1 VTLCSPRRDEK
12 MAGTSAKEHKQ
23 AHSSLLDTLLR
34 PIDSPRFSTYS
45 YSCIDQALL
54 RKLQLWVT
62 LKLLVYVPTWVSP
75 HLLTMV
81 GSAAILPGV
90 IGVAVYSADGCN
102 TQIGLWLTLTGL
114 GGIVWDILDNLDGK
128 QARRTGT
135 SSILGDFLDHTLDYI
150 TLAGMLYVFA
160 TGICMGCDQFSMIFF
175 MLGLVAHECVV
186 WTTWWGRRF
195 SGILFLGAVG
205 QTEAVILFG
214 VGLLQTAYAGGEW
227 WLTPALDIGATVL
240 SRGHCI
246 AGVIIAAF
254 LIVAPVTNIFDNLR
268 HPGAAGKQLQALLE
282 LWPLGVYLLS
292 HVGACLLVVQSEV
305 QLPPHG
311 SCALWLV
318 ANAWPLSNLQLLACL
333 AGAPPSNLVNLF
345 LGLAPLFAAAA
356 HVSFPVNGLF
366 VAGVALMLAVLYTIM
381 QTIALLLEHIHEDVS
396 TLFVLKN
403 TAKQQ

>member
-1 VTLCSPRRDEK
+1 

-240 SRGHCI
+240 GRGHCI

-254 LIVAPVTNIFDNLR
+254 LIVAPVSSR
-268 HPGAAGKQLQALLE
+268 PPSSRVA
-282 LWPLGVYLLS
+282 S
-292 HVGACLLVVQSEV
+292 HAPS
-305 QLPPHG
+305 
-311 SCALWLV
+311 SRV
-318 ANAWPLSNLQLLACL
+318 ASHAPQYCVASHAPQYCVASH
-333 AGAPPSNLVNLF
+333 APPSRANSQESPSRGFVRIDLV
-345 LGLAPLFAAAA
+345 
-356 HVSFPVNGLF
+356 
-366 VAGVALMLAVLYTIM
+366 VAGDKYL
-381 QTIALLLEHIHEDVS
+381 
-396 TLFVLKN
+396 
-403 TAKQQ
+403 